1 MKINLVNIPSKYR
14 SLIKT
19 TVDDFIKVHRIN
31 PSSALNIEFTSKEN
45 IKSLNKKY
53 RQVDQATD
61 VLSFPIWKNK
71 KNIPKGGEICLGDII
86 ICPEMTDI
94 NKDLAVLINHSLNHL
109 VGKHH

>member
-1 MKINLVNIPSKYR
+1 MKINIINTPPQYH

-19 TVDDFIKVHRIN
+19 TVNDFVKAHKIN
-31 PSSALNIEFTSKEN
+31 PNCTLNIEFISKRN

-53 RQVDQATD
+53 RRVDLPTD
-61 VLSFPIWKNK
+61 VLSFPIWENK
-71 KNIPKGGEICLGDII
+71 IDIPKKGKVSLGDIV